1 MQSAFTLLTLQPTF
15 SIPWLII
22 VRLLSAKIVK
32 TLTIKEVLKQKLRL
46 MFVLFQSKKLRL
58 ISFWMEEKR
67 GKFNH
72 HLNISFRV
80 E

>member
-15 SIPWLII
+15 SIPWFI
-22 VRLLSAKIVK
+22 VRLLSAEIVK